1 MKLNKRVGVFP
12 GEGVDIKKV
21 IERWVWFDAPHK
33 QCGQSMPDKSERIT
47 KPPEQAEF
55 NQRWLMFWIYF
66 IPLNISLQYKKK
78 TLV

>member
-21 IERWVWFDAPHK
+21 IEQRAWFDAPHK
-33 QCGQSMPDKSERIT
+33 QCGQSVPDKSENIT

-55 NQRWLMFWIYF
+55 NQRWLMFGF
-66 IPLNISLQYKKK
+66 ISSC
-78 TLV
+78 